1 MRYLKRFNEGLQL
14 KETEEL
20 MDFAE
25 NCLAFLLDEG
35 FQLELVDRYGRNPND
50 PSFEEDTEYYWID
63 LYGPT
68 NDEDNTRN
76 FSWEEVKDY
85 YIPFISLIKNR
96 YKLVDNEREYKGDLV
111 YFKVQTGRRF
121 DEHSFFNFTVEEI
134 MNDNVTIPK
143 SDFSYEDNIF
153 CISIKIGG
161 KL

>member
-14 KETEEL
+14 KEVEEL

-35 FQLELVDRYGRNPND
+35 FQLELVDRYGRDPND
-50 PSFEEDTEYYWID
+50 PSFEEDTEYNWID
-63 LYGPT
+63 LYGPI
-68 NDEDNTRN
+68 NDEDNARN

-85 YIPFISLIKNR
+85 YIPFISLINNR
-96 YKLVDNEREYKGDLV
+96 YRLVENERAYKGDLV

-134 MNDNVTIPK
+134 MNDKVTIPK
-143 SDFSYEDNIF
+143 NDFSYEDNIF
-153 CISIKIGG
+153 CISIKISG

>member
-1 MRYLKRFNEGLQL
+1 MIYLKRFNECLQL

-35 FQLELVDRYGRNPND
+35 FQLELVDRYGRDPND
-50 PSFEEDTEYYWID
+50 PSFDEDTEYYWID
-63 LYGPT
+63 LYGPI

-96 YKLVDNEREYKGDLV
+96 YKLVDNEREYKGDRI

-134 MNDNVTIPK
+134 MNDKVTIPNYFN
-143 SDFSYEDNIF
+143 SHNIF
-153 CISIKIGG
+153 CISIKISG